1 MKISN
6 TIAYVIKNPVVGADY
21 FPITDSQTLD
31 LQTKTTTL
39 DVIRQFFLSGLS
51 PVVGGT
57 IGITEIEPE
66 TEETSPATVA
76 NALSPAISV
85 GAYELVFL
93 NLNGHQYLL
102 KLPNITIGVGGET
115 LTDADFVDFP
125 VSEGPAGN
133 GIASTSYNGSTG
145 VLTFTFTDDT
155 TYSTGDLRGA
165 NGSNGTNGTNGT
177 NGANADMTRTS
188 SSSNAIAG
196 TGSKTFT
203 YTSSSNLGWLVGT
216 RLRASNDTNKYM
228 EGVVS
233 AVSATSVTIEVD
245 NSAGSGTYTS
255 WNIGI
260 AGDKGAD
267 ASATNLQRVLTY
279 PADFTAGNY
288 DLQSTDNNYTLIIDN
303 GGNAVT
309 ITVGSSLSSKFV
321 CAFIQ
326 EGSGDVTFV
335 ESGVT
340 INSPIGL
347 KIKGE
352 NYCVALEQKDADDI
366 FFLLGNTKA

>member
-6 TIAYVIKNPVVGADY
+6 TIAYTLKNSPNEDDYVIG
-21 FPITDSQTLD
+21 TDSETSNKK
-31 LQTKTTTL
+31 TKNFQFSA
-39 DVIRQFFLSGLS
+39 IRNFVVSTLS
-51 PVVGGT
+51 PEVGGV
-57 IGITEIEPE
+57 IGITEIEPT

-76 NALSPAISV
+76 NALSPAYSV

-93 NLNGHQYLL
+93 NINGHQYLL

-115 LTDADFVDFP
+115 LTDSDFIDFP

-145 VLTFTFTDDT
+145 VLTFTFTDST
-155 TYSTGDLRGA
+155 TYSTGDLRGPA
-165 NGSNGTNGTNGT
+165 GSNGTNGT

-188 SSSNAIAG
+188 TSSNSIAS

-279 PADFTAGNY
+279 PTDFTAGNY
-288 DLQSTDNNYTLIIDN
+288 DLQDTDNNYTLIIDN
-303 GGNAVT
+303 GGTAVT
-309 ITVGSSLSSKFV
+309 ITVGASLSAKFV

-340 INSPIGL
+340 INSPVGL